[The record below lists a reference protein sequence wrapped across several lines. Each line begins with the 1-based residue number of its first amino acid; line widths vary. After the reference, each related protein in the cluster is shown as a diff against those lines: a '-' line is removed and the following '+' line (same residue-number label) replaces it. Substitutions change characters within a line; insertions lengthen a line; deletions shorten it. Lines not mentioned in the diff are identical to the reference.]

1 MTEEGTE
8 NVESSEAHDQYVVVA
23 RRYRPQSFE
32 ELVGQQQV
40 AQALKNAIDRGR
52 VGHAYLFTGARGV
65 GKTSSARILAKALNC
80 EKGPSATP
88 CNECDICRS
97 VTVGED
103 VDVLEIDGAS
113 NRGIEEIRQLRSNV
127 NIRPSRARFK
137 IYIIDEVHMF
147 TKEAFNALLKT
158 LEEPPEHV
166 KFIFCTTDPEK
177 IPITVLSRCQ
187 RFDFGGIQM
196 DAIVTRLSYIVQ
208 NEGVTAEDE
217 ALRLLARKANG
228 SMRDSQSLL
237 EQLLAFGGREIT
249 VGDVNQM
256 LGAAG
261 SEQIA
266 EIVTALASRDA
277 ARVLQNLDEALA
289 RGIDPGQLIE
299 QLLGYFRDMMT
310 LVVGAAPTL
319 LQTILPADAEQVG
332 AIAKNYGLAN
342 VLAVVQ
348 ILDDAL
354 VRMQRSAH
362 ARILAEMALVRV
374 CQLEDL
380 QSIADLTESIRA
392 GKALPAR
399 PAIQVVT
406 QVSAPPAA
414 LTGGTAEKKV
424 APQQPTVAP
433 AQPTSQINANDSSP
447 PSTSLPP
454 TPATPE
460 VAETAE
466 SADSSAAPAAAVD
479 EVASSSEGQA
489 TATAV
494 KQTVDL
500 TDESA
505 KNIWEGILTDMSDL
519 VGEYARPYKTIA
531 TSGPNRLVVSFSGAY
546 NSQVEFLRRP
556 AAKTRLEGML
566 TEAVGQPITLEY
578 RLLDDVPPP
587 SAAPPPKR
595 SGASAG
601 QLIRKVQKNQ
611 LVQQAIEMFGA
622 EVTSVR
628 APDSGGS

>member
-1 MTEEGTE
+1 MTEEGIE
-8 NVESSEAHDQYVVVA
+8 HVEPSSANDQYVVVA

-32 ELVGQQQV
+32 ELVGQSQV
-40 AQALKNAIDRGR
+40 AQALKNAIERGR

-80 EKGPSATP
+80 QRGPSATP

-187 RFDFGGIQM
+187 RFDFGGIRM
-196 DAIVTRLSYIVQ
+196 DEIVTRLAYIVE
-208 NEGVTAEDE
+208 NEGVTAEPE

-249 VGDVNQM
+249 VADVNQM

-266 EIVTALASRDA
+266 VIITALAARDA
-277 ARVLQNLDEALA
+277 AAVLGYFDQALT

-299 QLLGYFRDMMT
+299 QLLGFFRDMMT
-310 LVVGAAPTL
+310 LAVGAGPTL
-319 LQTILPADAEQVG
+319 LQTVLPTDAEKIEAV
-332 AIAKNYGLAN
+332 AKSYGLAN
-342 VLAVVQ
+342 VMASVQ

-362 ARILAEMALVRV
+362 ARILGEMALVRV

-380 QSIADLTESIRA
+380 QNVADLVETIRS
-392 GKALPAR
+392 GKPLPAR
-399 PAIQVVT
+399 PAIQIA
-406 QVSAPPAA
+406 APPQSVTPQLPPQA
-414 LTGGTAEKKV
+414 
-424 APQQPTVAP
+424 APQAM
-433 AQPTSQINANDSSP
+433 
-447 PSTSLPP
+447 
-454 TPATPE
+454 PATPVR
-460 VAETAE
+460 VAADRAE
-466 SADSSAAPAAAVD
+466 SPVNGSIPTSPGPVKSPSPSEVSTRVEEPAEEIGSSDPPRT
-479 EVASSSEGQA
+479 GGI
-489 TATAV
+489 
-494 KQTVDL
+494 KL
-500 TDESA
+500 TDSTA

-531 TSGPNRLVVSFSGAY
+531 TSGPNRLVVSFSAAY

-566 TEAVGQPITLEY
+566 TEAVGNPVTLEFKV
-578 RLLDDVPPP
+578 LNDIP
-587 SAAPPPKR
+587 AAATQEPPKR
-595 SGASAG
+595 SAPSSG
-601 QLIRKVQKNQ
+601 QMIRKVQQNQ

-628 APDSGGS
+628 APESGGS

>member
-1 MTEEGTE
+1 MTDEGIE
-8 NVESSEAHDQYVVVA
+8 NAEPSGAHDQYVVVA

-32 ELVGQQQV
+32 ELVGQHQV
-40 AQALKNAIDRGR
+40 AQALKNAIERGR

-80 EKGPSATP
+80 QKGPTATP

-187 RFDFGGIQM
+187 RFDFGGIRM
-196 DAIVTRLSYIVQ
+196 DEIVGRLAYIVE
-208 NEGVTAEDE
+208 NEGVKAEQE

-237 EQLLAFGGREIT
+237 EQLLAFGGKEIT
-249 VGDVNQM
+249 VADVNQM

-266 EIVTALASRDA
+266 VIMSGLAARDA
-277 ARVLQNLDEALA
+277 AAVLGQFDHALT

-299 QLLGYFRDMMT
+299 QLLGFFRDMMT
-310 LVVGAAPTL
+310 LVVGADASL
-319 LQTILPADAEQVG
+319 LQTVLPADAENIAAV
-332 AIAKNYGLAN
+332 AKNYGLAN
-342 VLAVVQ
+342 VMAAVQ

-380 QSIADLTESIRA
+380 QSVADLVETIRS
-392 GKALPAR
+392 GKPLPAR
-399 PAIQVVT
+399 PAIQVVAGT
-406 QVSAPPAA
+406 VAAPQIAPQAIPQAATVVAERPAESSINQATVIAPSRPSAPEVLPPAGEEEPESPPEAQKPKGGIA
-414 LTGGTAEKKV
+414 LT
-424 APQQPTVAP
+424 
-433 AQPTSQINANDSSP
+433 DS
-447 PSTSLPP
+447 
-454 TPATPE
+454 
-460 VAETAE
+460 
-466 SADSSAAPAAAVD
+466 
-479 EVASSSEGQA
+479 
-489 TATAV
+489 
-494 KQTVDL
+494 
-500 TDESA
+500 SA
-505 KNIWEGILTDMSDL
+505 KNIWDRILSDMSDL
-519 VGEYARPYKTIA
+519 VGEYARPYKSVA
-531 TSGPNRLVVSFSGAY
+531 TSGPNRLVVSFSAAY
-546 NSQVEFLRRP
+546 NTQVEFLRRP
-556 AAKTRLEGML
+556 AAKARLEGML
-566 TEAVGQPITLEY
+566 TEMVGDSVSLEF
-578 RLLDDVPPP
+578 RLLDDVP
-587 SAAPPPKR
+587 AAASPEPPKK
-595 SGASAG
+595 SGPSTG
-601 QLIRKVQKNQ
+601 QMIRKVQQNQ

-628 APDSGGS
+628 APESGGS

>member
-1 MTEEGTE
+1 MTEEGIE
-8 NVESSEAHDQYVVVA
+8 NPEPSGAHDQYVVVA

-32 ELVGQQQV
+32 ELVGQHQV
-40 AQALKNAIDRGR
+40 AQALKNAIERGR

-80 EKGPSATP
+80 KKGPTATP

-127 NIRPSRARFK
+127 NIRPSRSRFK

-187 RFDFGGIQM
+187 RFDFGGIRM
-196 DAIVTRLSYIVQ
+196 DEIVGRLAYIVQ
-208 NEGVTAEDE
+208 NEGVKAEQE

-237 EQLLAFGGREIT
+237 EQLLAFGGKEIT
-249 VGDVNQM
+249 VADVNQM

-266 EIVTALASRDA
+266 VIMNGLA
-277 ARVLQNLDEALA
+277 ARDGAAVLGQFDHALT

-310 LVVGAAPTL
+310 LAVGADASI
-319 LQTILPADAEQVG
+319 LQTVLPADAKQETAV
-332 AIAKNYGLAN
+332 ANSYGLAN
-342 VLAVVQ
+342 VMAAVQ

-380 QSIADLTESIRA
+380 QSVADLVETIRS
-392 GKALPAR
+392 GKPVPAR
-399 PAIQVVT
+399 PAIQVAAASPALPTTANSAAGVVAQRPAEPT
-406 QVSAPPAA
+406 VSEVPASTPAPAVLAVATEEAPPAEMHSRQEEPAEAPKTKGGIA
-414 LTGGTAEKKV
+414 LT
-424 APQQPTVAP
+424 
-433 AQPTSQINANDSSP
+433 DS
-447 PSTSLPP
+447 T
-454 TPATPE
+454 
-460 VAETAE
+460 
-466 SADSSAAPAAAVD
+466 
-479 EVASSSEGQA
+479 
-489 TATAV
+489 
-494 KQTVDL
+494 
-500 TDESA
+500 A
-505 KNIWEGILTDMSDL
+505 KNIWDRVLSDMSDL
-519 VGEYARPYKTIA
+519 VGEYARPYKSVA
-531 TSGPNRLVVSFSGAY
+531 TSGPNRLVVSFSAAY
-546 NSQVEFLRRP
+546 NTQVEFLRRP
-556 AAKTRLEGML
+556 AAKSRLEGLL
-566 TEAVGQPITLEY
+566 TDVVGDTVVLEF
-578 RLLDDVPPP
+578 RVLDDVPV
-587 SAAPPPKR
+587 AAAKEPPKR
-595 SGASAG
+595 SGPSSG
-601 QLIRKVQKNQ
+601 QMIRKVQQNQ

-628 APDSGGS
+628 APESGGS

>member
-1 MTEEGTE
+1 MTDEGLE
-8 NVESSEAHDQYVVVA
+8 NAEPSHANDQYVVVA

-32 ELVGQQQV
+32 ELVGQHQV
-40 AQALKNAIDRGR
+40 AQALKNAIERGR

-80 EKGPSATP
+80 QRGPTATP

-187 RFDFGGIQM
+187 RFDFGGIRM
-196 DAIVTRLSYIVQ
+196 DEIVARLAYIVE
-208 NEGVTAEDE
+208 NEGVKAEAE

-228 SMRDSQSLL
+228 SMRDSQSLV
-237 EQLLAFGGREIT
+237 EQLLAFGGKQIT
-249 VGDVNQM
+249 VADVNQM

-261 SEQIA
+261 AEQIA
-266 EIVTALASRDA
+266 VIMSGLAARDA
-277 ARVLQNLDEALA
+277 AGVLGQFDHALT

-299 QLLGYFRDMMT
+299 QLLGFFRDMMT
-310 LVVGAAPTL
+310 LAVGADASL
-319 LQTILPADAEQVG
+319 LQTVLPADAENIAAV
-332 AIAKNYGLAN
+332 AKNYGLAN
-342 VLAVVQ
+342 VMAAVQ

-380 QSIADLTESIRA
+380 QSVADLVETIRS
-392 GKALPAR
+392 GKPLPAR
-399 PAIQVVT
+399 PAIQVV
-406 QVSAPPAA
+406 A
-414 LTGGTAEKKV
+414 G
-424 APQQPTVAP
+424 APQAISAAAV
-433 AQPTSQINANDSSP
+433 PTSQ
-447 PSTSLPP
+447 
-454 TPATPE
+454 
-460 VAETAE
+460 
-466 SADSSAAPAAAVD
+466 APAAVAARPAESPGNQMSGSANGPSGGSAGSAVA
-479 EVASSSEGQA
+479 VAEPPSAAEIAPERAAEAPESPGGIA
-489 TATAV
+489 
-494 KQTVDL
+494 L
-500 TDESA
+500 TDSTA
-505 KNIWEGILTDMSDL
+505 KNIWEGILSDMSDL
-519 VGEYARPYKTIA
+519 VGEYARPYKTVA
-531 TSGPNRLVVSFSGAY
+531 TSGPNRLVVSFSAAY
-546 NSQVEFLRRP
+546 NTQVEFLKRP
-556 AAKTRLEGML
+556 AAKTRLERML
-566 TEAVGQPITLEY
+566 TEAVGDSVVLEF
-578 RLLDDVPPP
+578 RVLDDVPV
-587 SAAPPPKR
+587 ATKQEPPKKSAPS
-595 SGASAG
+595 SG
-601 QLIRKVQKNQ
+601 QMIRKVQQNQ

-628 APDSGGS
+628 APESGGS